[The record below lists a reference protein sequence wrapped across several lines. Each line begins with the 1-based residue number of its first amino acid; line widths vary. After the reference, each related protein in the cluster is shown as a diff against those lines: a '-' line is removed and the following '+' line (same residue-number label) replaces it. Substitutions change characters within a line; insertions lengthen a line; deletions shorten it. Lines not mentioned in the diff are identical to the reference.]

1 MANDLM
7 IDYSNLSDTERMAEV
22 IKNFPRFKIR
32 YQKLTPQ
39 QTKHGTANR
48 YQVTI
53 TNNAEV
59 YRYTFHESIYNTQR
73 GEMSSDFNILYCA
86 VLDAEAYD
94 STRTLEDFADNY
106 GYDLYED
113 RKQAEKAFNGCKT
126 AYESITRLFGT
137 DGYDLL
143 KDIGDN
149 Y

>member
-1 MANDLM
+1 MTNDLM

-22 IKNFPRFKIR
+22 VKNFPTFKIR

-39 QTKHGTANR
+39 QTKYGIANR

-59 YRYTFHESIYNTQR
+59 YRYTFHDSIYNTQR

-94 STRTLEDFADNY
+94 STRTLEDYADTF

-113 RKQAEKAFNGCKT
+113 RKHTEKCFEACQK

-137 DGYDLL
+137 EGYELL
-143 KDIGDN
+143 LAIGEN

>member
-22 IKNFPRFKIR
+22 VKNFPRFKIR

-59 YRYTFHESIYNTQR
+59 YRYTFHDSIYNTQK

-86 VLDAEAYD
+86 VLDASCYENAD
-94 STRTLEDFADNY
+94 SLEDFASEF
-106 GYDLYED
+106 GYDLWED
-113 RKQAEKAFNGCKT
+113 RKEAEKAFNGCKT
-126 AYESITRLFGT
+126 AYESIIRLFGT
-137 DGYDLL
+137 DGYELL
-143 KDIGDN
+143 LAIGEN

>member
-22 IKNFPRFKIR
+22 IKHFPRFKIR

-59 YRYTFHESIYNTQR
+59 YRYTFHDSIYNTQR

-86 VLDAEAYD
+86 VLDAEAYEYND
-94 STRTLEDFADNY
+94 SLQDFADNY

-113 RKQAEKAFNGCKT
+113 RKKAEKAFNGCKT
-126 AYESITRLFGT
+126 AYESLIRLFGT
-137 DGYDLL
+137 EGYELL
-143 KDIGDN
+143 SAIGEN